1 MGRCQGCVLSGLVAG
16 GVRTVWDPSTQSLQH
31 LGPNV
36 ISFYPCFANEETE
49 PQKGGVTSSQKLV
62 SGMEFHLLG
71 TPWPFQNS
79 PFPALSLQVQT
90 LKEPTPQ
97 GQSAKPGGRTP
108 KEPCPQ
114 ENCPKSF
121 PLDGAKPAQP
131 TCPLQSPAVGIRVA
145 AGAQDPIPPEDRGRH
160 QGKAPTFRPVDFWG
174 SDFGGVRVKLTI
186 LS

>member
-1 MGRCQGCVLSGLVAG
+1 MLTLQGGVGEDLGRCQGCVLSGLVAG
-16 GVRTVWDPSTQSLQH
+16 GVRTVWDPSTQSLQD

-108 KEPCPQ
+108 KELLSSGKSSQ
-114 ENCPKSF
+114 ELPSGWSNASSAHL
-121 PLDGAKPAQP
+121 PLSRALLWALGLRRERRIPSYQKTGGA
-131 TCPLQSPAVGIRVA
+131 TRERLQ
-145 AGAQDPIPPEDRGRH
+145 H
-160 QGKAPTFRPVDFWG
+160 
-174 SDFGGVRVKLTI
+174 SDQ
-186 LS
+186 